1 MKYFLVT
8 GVSSGIGEEL
18 CKSILEE
25 NIENFVIGISR
36 NEPNES
42 TIHKHRD
49 RFKFFSVDFN
59 LPQTIEQI
67 FTDTFFQNLS
77 SIDFLVCN
85 AGSIINKP
93 FSEINLI
100 ELQSI
105 YNVNIFSQ
113 FLIVQKCIPF
123 LAKSQ
128 YASVVTIGSVGG
140 ITQSKKFPGL
150 TAYSSSKGAL
160 SILTECLAEEFRDSN
175 ISFNCLALG
184 SVNTKMLRQAFPDY
198 VSKTSTQDIAAFILD
213 FITSRRK
220 LFNGKTIDVSTIN
233 T

>member
-18 CKSILEE
+18 CQSILEE
-25 NIENFVIGISR
+25 NIDNFVIGLSR
-36 NEPNES
+36 NQPDS
-42 TIHKHRD
+42 SIIDKHRN

-67 FTDTFFQNLS
+67 FTDTFFQHLS
-77 SIDFLVCN
+77 CIDFVVCN
-85 AGSIINKP
+85 AGSLINKP
-93 FSEINLI
+93 FSEISLI

-105 YNVNIFSQ
+105 YNVNVFSQ
-113 FLIVQKCIPF
+113 FLIMQKCIPF

-128 YASVVTIGSVGG
+128 YASIVTIGSVGG

-160 SILTECLAEEFRDSN
+160 SILTECLAEEFEGSN

-198 VSKTSTQDIAAFILD
+198 ISKTSTSEIASFIFD
-213 FITSRRK
+213 FLTSRKK
-220 LFNGKTIDVSTIN
+220 LFNGKTINVSTIN

>member
-1 MKYFLVT
+1 MKCFLVT

-25 NIENFVIGISR
+25 NIENFVIGLSR
-36 NEPNES
+36 NQPDSSIIDKYRN
-42 TIHKHRD
+42 

-59 LPQTIEQI
+59 LPQSIEQI
-67 FTDTFFQNLS
+67 FTDTFFQHLTC
-77 SIDFLVCN
+77 IDFVVCN
-85 AGSIINKP
+85 AGSLINKP
-93 FSEINLI
+93 FSEISLI

-105 YNVNIFSQ
+105 YNVNVFSQ
-113 FLIVQKCIPF
+113 FLIIQKCIPF

-128 YASVVTIGSVGG
+128 YASIVTIGSVGG

-160 SILTECLAEEFRDSN
+160 SILTECLAEEFEGSN

-198 VSKTSTQDIAAFILD
+198 VSKTNTNEIAAFIFD
-213 FITSRRK
+213 FLTSRKK
-220 LFNGKTIDVSTIN
+220 LFNGKTINVSTIN

>member
-25 NIENFVIGISR
+25 NIENFVIGLSR
-36 NEPNES
+36 NEPDSN
-42 TIHKHRD
+42 IVDKYRN

-59 LPQTIEQI
+59 LLQSIEQI
-67 FTDTFFQNLS
+67 FTDTFFQHLS
-77 SIDFLVCN
+77 CIDFVVCN
-85 AGSIINKP
+85 AGSLINKP
-93 FSEINLI
+93 FSEISII

-105 YNVNIFSQ
+105 YNVNVFSQ
-113 FLIVQKCIPF
+113 FLIMQKCIPF

-128 YASVVTIGSVGG
+128 YASIVTIGSVGG

-160 SILTECLAEEFRDSN
+160 SILTECLAEEFEGSN

-198 VSKTSTQDIAAFILD
+198 VSKTSTNEIAAFIFD
-213 FITSRRK
+213 FLTSRQK
-220 LFNGKTIDVSTIN
+220 LFNGKTINVSTIN

>member
-25 NIENFVIGISR
+25 NIENFVIGLSR
-36 NEPNES
+36 NQPDSSIIDKYRN
-42 TIHKHRD
+42 

-59 LPQTIEQI
+59 LSQSIEQI
-67 FTDTFFQNLS
+67 FTDTFFQHLTC
-77 SIDFLVCN
+77 IDFVVCN
-85 AGSIINKP
+85 AGSLINKP
-93 FSEINLI
+93 FSEISLI

-105 YNVNIFSQ
+105 YNVNVFSQ
-113 FLIVQKCIPF
+113 FLIIQKCIPF

-128 YASVVTIGSVGG
+128 YASFVTIGSVGG

-160 SILTECLAEEFRDSN
+160 SILTECLAEEFEGSN

-198 VSKTSTQDIAAFILD
+198 VSKTNTNEIAAFIFD
-213 FITSRRK
+213 FLTSRKK
-220 LFNGKTIDVSTIN
+220 LFNGKTINVSTIN